1 MIESFQQQNF
11 GIMPIGDA
19 NLPTPR
25 GSSAAATKAP
35 SKQAPSKDTSE
46 TKARVDVP
54 FEDNRL
60 LADLLGEYDQ
70 HLALIED
77 RFGIEAQPHG
87 NVVVL
92 SGSQAACDAAQEV
105 LESLYQRLANGDS
118 VSSGDFDGLIRHG
131 PKGKKVTNGQA
142 QIATRKR
149 TVKAR
154 SPSQSTYIRMIDK
167 IDLVFGVGPA
177 GTGKTY
183 IAVAA
188 AARALE
194 QGDVER
200 IILSR
205 PAVEAGERL
214 GFLPGDMK
222 EKVDPYLRPLYDALY
237 DVLPPE
243 KVERDIE
250 QGVIEIAPL
259 AFMRGRTLAHA
270 FVILD
275 EAQNTTS
282 MQMKMFLTRLGEGS
296 KMVVTGDP
304 SQVDLPHGQTSGL
317 MEAVGLLRDVE
328 GIGAVRFTSSDVVRR
343 ELVARIV
350 DSYEKQKPQ
359 RTPPE
364 SAKEPGRPS
373 GGKS

>member
-1 MIESFQQQNF
+1 
-11 GIMPIGDA
+11 MPIGDA

-25 GSSAAATKAP
+25 GSSAAAA
-35 SKQAPSKDTSE
+35 QAPSKNRSE
-46 TKARVDVP
+46 TTARVDVL

-60 LADLLGEYDQ
+60 LADLLGEYDA

-92 SGSQAACDAAQEV
+92 KGSKAACDHAREI
-105 LESLYQRLANGDS
+105 LESLYQRLSKGETVSTGD
-118 VSSGDFDGLIRHG
+118 VDGLIRHG
-131 PKGKKVTNGQA
+131 VKGKQVTDGQA

-154 SPSQSTYIRMIDK
+154 SQSQSTYIRMIDK
-167 IDLVFGVGPA
+167 IDLVFGIGPA

-222 EKVDPYLRPLYDALY
+222 DKVDPYLRPLYDALY

-304 SQVDLPHGQTSGL
+304 SQIDLPAGQTSGL
-317 MEAVGLLRDVE
+317 MDAVGLLHSVE
-328 GIGAVRFTSSDVVRR
+328 GIGAVTFTSKDVVRR
-343 ELVARIV
+343 DLVARIV
-350 DSYEKQKPQ
+350 ESYEKQKPTETA
-359 RTPPE
+359 TPATRSPTG
-364 SAKEPGRPS
+364 SKG
-373 GGKS
+373 